1 MEFKKNYFIY
11 PNGKIYGR
19 KRQIYMPEK
28 KDKKGFHYVKLE
40 GILYY
45 NHLLVVKYYKINF
58 HSYPVLLHRDGN
70 KANNRLENLQYT
82 FGTRYDERVKR
93 HKCISYLK
101 RDNHYIYKKIIK
113 GVQYTKNFKTLKEAL
128 CYKYIF
134 ILKMRAGLI

>member
-45 NHLLVVKYYKINF
+45 NHLLVAKYYKINF
-58 HSYPVLLHRDGN
+58 HSYPILLHRDGN
-70 KANNRLENLQYT
+70 KANNRLENLEYT
-82 FGTRYDERVKR
+82 FGTRYDERVKKHR
-93 HKCISYLK
+93 WISYNK
-101 RDNHYIYKKIIK
+101 RNNAYRININNLQKQK
-113 GVQYTKNFKTLKEAL
+113 KTLKEAL
-128 CYKYIF
+128 CYKFIF
-134 ILKMRAGLI
+134 ILKMRTGLV